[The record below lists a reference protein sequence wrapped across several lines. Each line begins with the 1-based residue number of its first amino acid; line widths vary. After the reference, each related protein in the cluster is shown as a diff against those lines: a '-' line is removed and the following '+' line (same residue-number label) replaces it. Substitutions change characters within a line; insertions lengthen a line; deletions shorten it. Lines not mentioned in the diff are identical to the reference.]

1 MEQAVLEKEIEQ
13 ESEETQQQ
21 TDEEDKKR
29 KKIKHRSPMNPM
41 HVFFIHAF
49 VIVLILWLMFGFICG
64 LATAPNN
71 DMSPAIKTSD
81 LLLYYRLERKPKAQ
95 DVVVLNVNDTR
106 YIGRVVAAAG
116 DTVEVTEDETLVIN
130 GNTMNESNIYTPT
143 PDYEGFVK
151 YPVTLGQGEY
161 FVLSD
166 YRNGGEDSRYY
177 GVVNDKNIMGTVITV
192 VRRNNI

>member
-1 MEQAVLEKEIEQ
+1 MANAAVDTKPVA
-13 ESEETQQQ
+13 
-21 TDEEDKKR
+21 TDEELEEQEKEDKER

-41 HVFFIHAF
+41 HVFFLHALAI
-49 VIVLILWLMFGFICG
+49 VIILWLMLGVVCG

-71 DMSPAIKTSD
+71 DMSPQIKTSD
-81 LLLYYRLERKPKAQ
+81 LLLYYRFSKDVKAQ
-95 DVVVLNVNDTR
+95 DVVVLTKNDTR
-106 YIGRVVAAAG
+106 YVGRVVAVGG

-143 PDYEGFVK
+143 PDYDGFVK
-151 YPVTLGQGEY
+151 YPVTLAQGEY

-177 GVVNDKNIMGTVITV
+177 GVVKKNEIMGTVITV
-192 VRRNNI
+192 VRRNDI

>member
-1 MEQAVLEKEIEQ
+1 MAMDQEQAVLERELDEQ
-13 ESEETQQQ
+13 EAQAA
-21 TDEEDKKR
+21 EDKKR

-41 HVFFIHAF
+41 HIFFIHAF

-71 DMSPAIKTSD
+71 DMSPQIKTSD
-81 LLLYYRLERKPKAQ
+81 LLLYYRLENTFKAQ
-95 DVVVLNVNDTR
+95 DVVIVYKNDTR
-106 YIGRVVAAAG
+106 YVGRVVAAAG

-143 PDYEGFVK
+143 PLYEGFVE
-151 YPVTLGQGEY
+151 YPVTLGEGQF

-166 YRNGGEDSRYY
+166 NRNGGEDSRYY
-177 GVVNDKNIMGTVITV
+177 GVVNKKEIMGTVITV
-192 VRRNNI
+192 IRRNNI

>member
-1 MEQAVLEKEIEQ
+1 MDQAVLNEDLHDL
-13 ESEETQQQ
+13 
-21 TDEEDKKR
+21 TDETDEDDKKR

-71 DMSPAIKTSD
+71 DMSPQIKTSD
-81 LLLYYRLERKPKAQ
+81 LLLYYRLDKHPKAQ
-95 DVVVLNVNDTR
+95 DVVIVYINDTR
-106 YIGRVVAAAG
+106 YVGRIVAAAG
-116 DTVEVTEDETLVIN
+116 DTVEITDEETLVIN

-143 PDYEGFVK
+143 PNYEGFVE
-151 YPVTLGQGEY
+151 YPVTLSQGEY

-166 YRNGGEDSRYY
+166 NRNGGEDSRYY
-177 GVVNDKNIMGTVITV
+177 GVVKENEILGTVITV